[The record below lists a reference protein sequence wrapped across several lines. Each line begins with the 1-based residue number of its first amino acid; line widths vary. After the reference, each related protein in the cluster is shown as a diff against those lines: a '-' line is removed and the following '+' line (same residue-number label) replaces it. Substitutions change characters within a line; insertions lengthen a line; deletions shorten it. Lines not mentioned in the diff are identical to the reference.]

1 MQFSNPAAEFT
12 YIRTY
17 SRWLEAQ
24 KRRETWPESIDRYIT
39 FLKKHTGS
47 KVPDGLLDN
56 IKQMMLNQEVVGSM
70 RALWSAGPALER
82 DSLTSFNCA
91 FVGIDDIRAFSEIL
105 YILMCGTGV
114 GFRVLKSDVEKL
126 PAIPKEIRAPFSVW
140 DNAWVIDDSRTG
152 WANSLLH
159 LISSLYRGKDIEM
172 DYSLIRPSGAKL
184 KTMGGTAS
192 GPGPLKDLH
201 NFVRN
206 TFRQAVG
213 RRLTAIECH
222 DICNMIADIVV
233 VGGVRRSSEISLS
246 DLDDDDMRT
255 AKVGDYPAY
264 RGMANNSAV
273 YFDAPSEDVFW
284 REWASLRESGTGE
297 RGIFNLKGAR
307 DNAPSRRLSYL
318 IEGINPCVTADTW
331 VLTSKGARQVQSL
344 IGKRTQI
351 VVNGATYSSDGFFY
365 TGTKPVFTVK
375 TDKGFSLNA
384 TEDHKFLVRS
394 YKSSKIERTEW
405 RPLKDIVVGDNLVL
419 HKHQGFSWVG
429 DGSVEEGW
437 LVGMLLGDGNITK
450 AGSANLDFWGDHKYE
465 QAAYAVSAVTNNLRV
480 RSDFGTGTADRVVKR
495 VGCMS
500 LGRYADKFGIN
511 NESKIFNDELE
522 KMSSDFYIG
531 FARGWFDADGTVA
544 GSQLKGISV
553 RVSCVDVV
561 NLYRLQRMLARLGI
575 ISKVYTN
582 RQPKGFRTLP
592 DGKGGYKDYYCKE
605 ANELIISNSNLVLFC
620 ELIGF
625 NQKDKQLKL
634 ERLLSDYKRN
644 VNKEQ
649 FVTTVTEISPIGELA
664 VYDCQVPNI
673 NAFDANGVYAHNCGE
688 IPLRKN
694 GLCNLTEVIIRPT
707 DTLQS
712 LTSKVEAVTWLGA
725 IQSTLTHFPYLRDE
739 WRQNAEDER
748 LLGVS
753 LTGQMDAPHLITK
766 QNLKHLKQ
774 VALFTAKEASEAL
787 GINMPAAI
795 TCVKPSGTVSIVTDA
810 SPGMHPRFAKFYI
823 RRIRISATD
832 PLYYMMRDQGFHF
845 TPEVGQRPQDQ
856 PYPHTWDQSQVRTWV
871 CEFPSKAPEGAITR
885 HDVTALDQLEHY
897 KLLSTHWAEHS
908 VSVTI
913 YVEPDEWQT
922 VGQWVL
928 DNWDCI
934 NGISFLNKTDHVYEL
949 APYEEITEE
958 QYNELLAATPTIDY
972 SMLGF
977 YEKDDNTTG
986 AHELACV
993 GGACEIV

>member
-56 IKQMMLNQEVVGSM
+56 IKQMMLNQEIVGSM

-91 FVGIDDIRAFSEIL
+91 FVAIDDIRAFSEIL

-126 PAIPKEIRAPFSVW
+126 PAIHKEIRAPFSAW

-213 RRLTAIECH
+213 RRLTALECH
-222 DICNMIADIVV
+222 DVCNMIADIVV

-273 YFDAPSEDVFW
+273 YFDAPSEDIFW
-284 REWASLRESGTGE
+284 KEWASLRESGTGE

-318 IEGINPCVTADTW
+318 IEGINP
-331 VLTSKGARQVQSL
+331 
-344 IGKRTQI
+344 
-351 VVNGATYSSDGFFY
+351 
-365 TGTKPVFTVK
+365 
-375 TDKGFSLNA
+375 
-384 TEDHKFLVRS
+384 
-394 YKSSKIERTEW
+394 
-405 RPLKDIVVGDNLVL
+405 
-419 HKHQGFSWVG
+419 
-429 DGSVEEGW
+429 
-437 LVGMLLGDGNITK
+437 
-450 AGSANLDFWGDHKYE
+450 
-465 QAAYAVSAVTNNLRV
+465 
-480 RSDFGTGTADRVVKR
+480 
-495 VGCMS
+495 
-500 LGRYADKFGIN
+500 
-511 NESKIFNDELE
+511 
-522 KMSSDFYIG
+522 
-531 FARGWFDADGTVA
+531 
-544 GSQLKGISV
+544 
-553 RVSCVDVV
+553 
-561 NLYRLQRMLARLGI
+561 
-575 ISKVYTN
+575 
-582 RQPKGFRTLP
+582 
-592 DGKGGYKDYYCKE
+592 
-605 ANELIISNSNLVLFC
+605 
-620 ELIGF
+620 
-625 NQKDKQLKL
+625 
-634 ERLLSDYKRN
+634 
-644 VNKEQ
+644 
-649 FVTTVTEISPIGELA
+649 
-664 VYDCQVPNI
+664 
-673 NAFDANGVYAHNCGE
+673 CGE

-774 VALFTAKEASEAL
+774 VALFTAKEASDAL

-795 TCVKPSGTVSIVTDA
+795 TCIKPSGTVSIVTDA

-856 PYPHTWDQSQVRTWV
+856 PYPHTWDASQVRTWV

-897 KLLSTHWAEHS
+897 KLLSNHWAEHS

-958 QYNELLAATPTIDY
+958 QYNELLATTPTIDY